1 MQEIR
6 IREEINDRRKD
17 LIFSTLR
24 RFPDVHQSFRAS
36 EDAGRTILSSWKKPN
51 NISSTIRPSTAGVRT
66 NSYEAKNKE
75 KLKYHNQAKISSI
88 ERKMRHVVRDPV
100 ASELNEMNK
109 IRREIATDH
118 KNNNQEYLKEFSH
131 LMTHVMS
138 PFESACIKLSRAGF
152 LDFKALK
159 LDNHGKLSRKLAIAL
174 LHNLQTDIFVVQ
186 ENCFISAWSVEFLER
201 QLQRNSIFLTETEIK
216 SLQSELQNVLPKTL
230 SIRRA

>member
-1 MQEIR
+1 MNISR
-6 IREEINDRRKD
+6 VREEANDRRTD

-36 EDAGRTILSSWKKPN
+36 EDAGRTTQSSWKPN
-51 NISSTIRPSTAGVRT
+51 KSSSIRPSTAGVIT
-66 NSYEAKNKE
+66 NSYEAKNK
-75 KLKYHNQAKISSI
+75 KMLTFHNQAKISSI
-88 ERKMRHVVRDPV
+88 GRKMRQVVRDPV
-100 ASELNEMNK
+100 TNELNELYK
-109 IRREIATDH
+109 IRREIAIDH
-118 KNNNQEYLKEFSH
+118 KNSNQEYLKEFSH

-159 LDNHGKLSRKLAIAL
+159 IDNHGKLSRKLAIAL
-174 LHNLQTDIFVVQ
+174 LHNLQTDLFAVQ

-201 QLQRNSIFLTETEIK
+201 QLQDNSVYLTELELK

-230 SIRRA
+230 VRRA